1 MPPLTTLM
9 LSNLGRAI
17 DQIPDQIDSF
27 LDQSEI
33 QKRLRSEERKL
44 FRKLVSKLAGNDKDH
59 QTAFLINQARKISRT
74 TYVQV
79 ALDSVPKLPDYAEL
93 EKKNRKTYAHVH
105 NLIDKILPIAAG
117 SGSLQSQRKV
127 FENR

>member
-1 MPPLTTLM
+1 MAPLTTLM

-27 LDQSEI
+27 GDQSEI
-33 QKRLRSEERKL
+33 QKRLRSKERKL
-44 FRKLVSKLAGNDKDH
+44 LRKLVSKLAGNDKDH

-74 TYVQV
+74 TCVQV

-93 EKKNRKTYAHVH
+93 EKKNRHCPPHSVTYNHKHTNTSLH
-105 NLIDKILPIAAG
+105 NTRIKIKSEPY
-117 SGSLQSQRKV
+117 
-127 FENR
+127 

>member
-1 MPPLTTLM
+1 MPPLTTPM

-27 LDQSEI
+27 RDQSEI
-33 QKRLRSEERKL
+33 QRRLRSEERKL
-44 FRKLVSKLAGNDKDH
+44 FRKLLSKLAGKDKDH

-93 EKKNRKTYAHVH
+93 EH
-105 NLIDKILPIAAG
+105 NI
-117 SGSLQSQRKV
+117 
-127 FENR
+127 

>member
-1 MPPLTTLM
+1 MPPLTTPM

-27 LDQSEI
+27 GDQSEI

-44 FRKLVSKLAGNDKDH
+44 CRKLVSKLAGNDKDH

-93 EKKNRKTYAHVH
+93 EH
-105 NLIDKILPIAAG
+105 NI
-117 SGSLQSQRKV
+117 
-127 FENR
+127 

>member
-9 LSNLGRAI
+9 LSNGGRAI
-17 DQIPDQIDSF
+17 DQIIPNQIDSF
-27 LDQSEI
+27 GDQSEI

-44 FRKLVSKLAGNDKDH
+44 FRKLVSKLAGNFKDH

-79 ALDSVPKLPDYAEL
+79 ALDSVPKIPDYAEL
-93 EKKNRKTYAHVH
+93 EKKNRKTSAHVH
-105 NLIDKILPIAAG
+105 NLIDKILPLSAG
-117 SGSLQSQRKV
+117 SQS
-127 FENR
+127 FHISILYNS